1 MSTTIYMLLRHGCGE
16 MVLSMFE
23 IKIPK
28 DETAEPHHLSAILEF
43 PEREYPRGMCSVQLG
58 SEFYF
63 LGGEHDLE
71 DPRAPFDQWLPKD
84 VYIFDPIDGKGSM
97 KRGVSM
103 NTGKV
108 DPRAVV
114 ADGKIFVLSS
124 SIAVDF
130 TLPCYNEKGM
140 PVDNSIRFF
149 ECFDPESDKW
159 MVLDDPPIDIPIWWH
174 FSFVGGRFIFFVGS
188 DRDNFRV
195 LSVFNLDTLEWTS
208 STKLE
213 KEKITADDLVIFTA
227 VGEHSSDKYLYG
239 LHGLINKR
247 ILRLGP
253 LSNIDQNPRM
263 FSTLPIKT
271 ISMTEQVESFY
282 ELDCS
287 SFILHLG
294 NRRFCYLHSGSPH
307 GFGFPATVQDDYPRN
322 LKLFVF
328 EETNCSASEFNPKI
342 VYSASFE
349 IKTSFISKGDI
360 MNCHILSPGEKHE
373 SMKRK
378 QEDSWKHES
387 MKRNKKIT
395 GSMRA

>member
-1 MSTTIYMLLRHGCGE
+1 MSTTIYMLLRHRCGE

-63 LGGEHDLE
+63 LGGERDLE
-71 DPRAPFDQWLPKD
+71 DPRAPFDQWFPKD

-103 NTGKV
+103 NTGKSN
-108 DPRAVV
+108 PCAVV
-114 ADGKIFVLSS
+114 ADG
-124 SIAVDF
+124 
-130 TLPCYNEKGM
+130 
-140 PVDNSIRFF
+140 
-149 ECFDPESDKW
+149 
-159 MVLDDPPIDIPIWWH
+159 H
-174 FSFVGGRFIFFVGS
+174 
-188 DRDNFRV
+188 FRV

-213 KEKITADDLVIFTA
+213 KEKITADDFLTFTA
-227 VGEHSSDKYLYG
+227 VGEDSSDKYLYG
-239 LHGLINKR
+239 LHGLLHNR
-247 ILRLGP
+247 ILRSGP

-263 FSTLPIKT
+263 FSSLPIKT
-271 ISMTEQVESFY
+271 ISMRGEVDSFY
-282 ELDCS
+282 DLDCS

-294 NRRFCYLHSGSPH
+294 NQRFCYLHTGTPH
-307 GFGFPATVQDDYPRN
+307 PFGYHVTIEDDYPRT

-342 VYSASFE
+342 VYSASFD
-349 IKTSFISKGDI
+349 IKTSFINKGGI

-378 QEDSWKHES
+378 QEDSWKHEN

>member
-1 MSTTIYMLLRHGCGE
+1 MLAKRC
-16 MVLSMFE
+16 
-23 IKIPK
+23 
-28 DETAEPHHLSAILEF
+28 
-43 PEREYPRGMCSVQLG
+43 
-58 SEFYF
+58 
-63 LGGEHDLE
+63 
-71 DPRAPFDQWLPKD
+71 
-84 VYIFDPIDGKGSM
+84 VYLDPIDGKGSM

-213 KEKITADDLVIFTA
+213 KEKITADDLLIFTA
-227 VGEHSSDKYLYG
+227 FGEHSSDKYLYG

-247 ILRLGP
+247 ILR
-253 LSNIDQNPRM
+253 
-263 FSTLPIKT
+263 T
-271 ISMTEQVESFY
+271 IQLV
-282 ELDCS
+282 
-287 SFILHLG
+287 
-294 NRRFCYLHSGSPH
+294 
-307 GFGFPATVQDDYPRN
+307 TVLKWLN
-322 LKLFVF
+322 L
-328 EETNCSASEFNPKI
+328 A
-342 VYSASFE
+342 
-349 IKTSFISKGDI
+349 
-360 MNCHILSPGEKHE
+360 GEKHE

-395 GSMRA
+395 GIMRA

>member
-1 MSTTIYMLLRHGCGE
+1 MSTTIYMLLRHRCGE

-43 PEREYPRGMCSVQLG
+43 PEQEYPRGMCSVQLG

-71 DPRAPFDQWLPKD
+71 DPRPPFDQWFPKD
-84 VYIFDPIDGKGSM
+84 VYIFDPIDGKGSV

-103 NTGKV
+103 NTGKC
-108 DPRAVV
+108 DPCAVV

-124 SIAVDF
+124 SIAFDF

-140 PVDNSIRFF
+140 PIDNSIRFF

-159 MVLDDPPIDIPIWWH
+159 M
-174 FSFVGGRFIFFVGS
+174 GCRRFWL
-188 DRDNFRV
+188 
-195 LSVFNLDTLEWTS
+195 LSVFNLDTLGWTS
-208 STKLE
+208 STKVE
-213 KEKITADDLVIFTA
+213 KEKITTDDMLIFTA
-227 VGEHSSDKYLYG
+227 AGEDSSGKYLYG
-239 LHGLINKR
+239 LHGYRNNR
-247 ILRLGP
+247 IL
-253 LSNIDQNPRM
+253 
-263 FSTLPIKT
+263 
-271 ISMTEQVESFY
+271 
-282 ELDCS
+282 

-294 NRRFCYLHSGSPH
+294 NRRFCYLLTGSPPR
-307 GFGFPATVQDDYPRN
+307 GFGFPATIQDDYSRTV
-322 LKLFVF
+322 KLFVF
-328 EETNCSASEFNPKI
+328 EETNCSASEFYPNV

-349 IKTSFISKGDI
+349 IKTSFINRGDI
-360 MNCHILSPGEKHE
+360 ISCHILSPGEKHE

-378 QEDSWKHES
+378 QEDNWKHESMKRKQEDNWKHES

-395 GSMRA
+395 DKLQLASVILTE